1 MKNILIVNGHQF
13 YPYSQGR
20 LNQTLFDEMVDVLS
34 AQHQVKKTIVQQGYD
49 IKEEQEKFQWA
60 DTVIFQTPIYW
71 FSLPTLFK
79 QYFDEVYEYGVT
91 FAGAEQYG
99 KGGLLTGKT
108 YMLSTTWNA
117 PESEYNNPEGFFKG
131 LDLEGTLEHIH
142 ATQRFVGM
150 EALESFSIHDV
161 ITNPQVDTYIVKLRE
176 HLNKVF
182 ALQLQA

>member
-1 MKNILIVNGHQF
+1 MSNILIINGHQF

-20 LNQTLFDEMVDVLS
+20 LNKTLVDETVSILS
-34 AQHQVKKTIVQQGYD
+34 EQHNVKTTTVQEGYD
-49 IKEEQEKFQWA
+49 IKEEQEKIKWA
-60 DTVIFQTPIYW
+60 DTIIFQTPIYW

-79 QYFDEVYEYGVT
+79 QYFDEVYEYGVI
-91 FAGAEQYG
+91 FAGAERYG
-99 KGGLLTGKT
+99 QGGLLTGKT

-117 PESEYNNPEGFFKG
+117 PESEYGTPDGFFKG

-161 ITNPQVDTYIVKLRE
+161 IANPQVETYLVKLRE

-182 ALQLQA
+182 ELKLAV